1 MAGTTRERSGERRP
15 PERAPQFRPQVR
27 VVGQFPR
34 VINIAWASIIDTDLQ
49 PGELVYNQHVASHG
63 LVYREGRDTIY
74 RFDNV
79 ASRTI

>member
-1 MAGTTRERSGERRP
+1 MAGATRERLGEQRP
-15 PERAPQFRPQVR
+15 PERAPQFRPQGR

-34 VINIAWASIIDTDLQ
+34 VINIAWASITDTDLQ
-49 PGELVYNQHVASHG
+49 PGELVFDAIGNA
-63 LVYREGRDTIY
+63 LVYRLGRDTIF